1 MSEIIELPRVTLA
14 QASTRPH
21 LDFVLPGLLAGSV
34 GMVVGQGAVG
44 KSFLALQI
52 GLAIA
57 SGRAVAGGLWSP
69 GGTGPVTMIFGE
81 DKTDILQERLYWLR
95 QQEGI
100 GDDEAAQT
108 DEKLDIRSGYGF
120 DMRIIAKTRDGIE
133 DGPFYKTLLSLARG
147 QRAITIDP
155 LVFLSGGDGEND
167 NGVMTHLMRV
177 LQRVARETGCTI
189 IVLHHTSKGGEGE
202 REEWTAARGASALT
216 TAVRW
221 QVNLRPPKKEECEE
235 LGIGEDERGTWV
247 RVAVTKSN
255 YGETP
260 PAGWVQR
267 TRGGILR
274 FRQFSAAVKAAARK
288 YASKKGG
295 GDEIDPWSL

>member
-14 QASTRPH
+14 QAATRPH

-34 GMVVGQGAVG
+34 GMIVGQGAVG
-44 KSFLALQI
+44 KSFLAMQI

-57 SGRAVAGGLWSP
+57 SGRTVAGGLWSP
-69 GGTGPVTMIFGE
+69 GGTGPVTMVFGE
-81 DKTDILQERLYWLR
+81 DKPEILQERLYWLR
-95 QQEGI
+95 QNEGI
-100 GDDEAAQT
+100 GDEEAARI

-120 DMRIIAKTRDGIE
+120 DLRILAKTRDGLE
-133 DGPFYKTLLSLARG
+133 EGPFYATLLSLAHG
-147 QRAITIDP
+147 QRALAIDP
-155 LVFLSGGDGEND
+155 TAFLTDAEEND
-167 NGVMTHLMRV
+167 NGAMTRFMQT

-189 IVLHHTSKGGEGE
+189 IVLHHTSKGGEGD

-221 QVNLRPPKKEECEE
+221 QVNLRPPAKGEVEE
-235 LGIGEDERGTWV
+235 LGIGEAERATWV
-247 RVAVTKSN
+247 RVAITKSN

-260 PAGWVQR
+260 PAAWLR
-267 TRGGILR
+267 RAKGGIL
-274 FRQFSAAVKAAARK
+274 QFKQLLSDMKAAARK